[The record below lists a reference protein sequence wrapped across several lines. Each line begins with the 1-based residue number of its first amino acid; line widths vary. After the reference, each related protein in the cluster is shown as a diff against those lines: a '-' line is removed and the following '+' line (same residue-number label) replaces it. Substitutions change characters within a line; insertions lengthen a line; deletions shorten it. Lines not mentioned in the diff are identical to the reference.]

1 MHMQLPARAAAFAV
15 TSDAVV
21 DASQV
26 RSGWLARMTKRSI
39 DVVGALLILFLA
51 WPFFLVIAAA
61 VAIDGGAVFYGHR
74 RVGLGGKAFNC
85 LKFRTMI
92 PGAEEC
98 LEEYLSYHP
107 QAERQWRSEQ
117 KLAQDP
123 RVTPIGSL
131 LRQWSLDE
139 LPQLL
144 NVLRGEMSLV
154 GPRPVTQS
162 ELSHYYGSVAALYVS
177 VQPGMT
183 GLWQVSGRNDVSYA
197 ARVALDASYVLQRGL
212 MRDFAILLRTPIAV
226 LRRSGAK

>member
-15 TSDAVV
+15 TSDAIV

-26 RSGWLARMTKRSI
+26 RSGWLARITKRGV
-39 DVVGALLILFLA
+39 DVVAALIILFLA

-61 VAIDGGAVFYGHR
+61 VAIDGGKVFYGHR
-74 RVGLGGKAFNC
+74 RVGLDGKTFDC

-107 QAERQWRSEQ
+107 DAERQWRSEQ

-123 RVTPIGSL
+123 RITPIGSL

-139 LPQLL
+139 LPQLI

-154 GPRPVTQS
+154 GPRPSLPFEV
-162 ELSHYYGSVAALYVS
+162 ALYEDWHRWRLEVR
-177 VQPGMT
+177 PGMT
-183 GLWQVSGRNDVSYA
+183 GLWQVSGRSAIRFEDMV
-197 ARVALDASYVLQRGL
+197 RLDIEYIEQWSPL
-212 MRDFAILLRTPIAV
+212 RDLLIMLRTVPA
-226 LRRSGAK
+226 LFRSETG